1 MQNYSK
7 NLITILTI
15 FSINLYT
22 LEDKTMNKRATEYD
36 LNEQQFELLKIKY
49 IMTIVDSMSTEDF
62 RQFVIGTYE
71 DDLSNYT
78 LSQLLEEIKY
88 TLDDEMLDDFVKQI
102 KEESKEKMY
111 YEEDKER
118 D

>member
-36 LNEQQFELLKIKY
+36 LNDQQFERLMDLY
-49 IMTIVDSMSTEDF
+49 IETIVDSMSTEDF

-78 LSQLLEEIKY
+78 LNRLLEEIKW
-88 TLDDEMLDDFVKQI
+88 TLDEEMLEEFVKQI
-102 KEESKEKMY
+102 KEESKEQMY
-111 YEEDKER
+111 YKEDKER

>member
-1 MQNYSK
+1 
-7 NLITILTI
+7 
-15 FSINLYT
+15 
-22 LEDKTMNKRATEYD
+22 MNQRATEYN
-36 LNEQQFELLKIKY
+36 LNDEQFERLKEHY
-49 IMTIVDSMSTEDF
+49 IETIVDSMSHEDF

-78 LSQLLEEIKY
+78 LNRLLEEIKY
-88 TLDDEMLDDFVKQI
+88 TLDDEMLDEFVKQI

>member
-22 LEDKTMNKRATEYD
+22 LEDKTMNKRATEYN

-88 TLDDEMLDDFVKQI
+88 TLDDEMLDEFVKQI
-102 KEESKEKMY
+102 KSNSLPYKGTKA
-111 YEEDKER
+111 
-118 D
+118 